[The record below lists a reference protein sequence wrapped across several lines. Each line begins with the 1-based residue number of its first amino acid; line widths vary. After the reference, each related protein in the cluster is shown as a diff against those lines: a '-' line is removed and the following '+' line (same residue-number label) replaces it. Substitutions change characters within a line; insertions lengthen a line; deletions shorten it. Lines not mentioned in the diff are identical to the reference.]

1 MLEYDEEVEY
11 TRDEVVFLVE
21 HIKEATI
28 ITDDK
33 MDAQQ
38 VWAVVEYLVNKFS
51 RMSGIKYNEVLDDLK
66 IV

>member
-11 TRDEVVFLVE
+11 TRDEVVFIVE